1 MGRRAQIRREIVSRA
16 MAQAI
21 SRREQHHAETT
32 AQIKGEI
39 AKANAFIAPDGTA
52 DVTNPEAQRER
63 YLYREEF
70 VRRLQKLNS
79 NLIYERSKEWPD
91 FGGLYLQ
98 VWEPTTL
105 TGLVEKTGKRFLC
118 GIPHEAISEFDV
130 RVVIEEKIPDPDIPL
145 HWITMPALQE
155 HIPGWRSTIK
165 KLVNRGIINLDAAD
179 REFDIRRGRSS
190 ELWQKAIQ

>member
-39 AKANAFIAPDGTA
+39 AKANAFVAPDGAA

-91 FGGLYLQ
+91 FGGLYIQEWTMAPIEGVLQ
-98 VWEPTTL
+98 H
-105 TGLVEKTGKRFLC
+105 GQKRFLC

-145 HWITMPALQE
+145 HWITVPALQE

-165 KLVNRGIINLDAAD
+165 KLVNRGIINLVA
-179 REFDIRRGRSS
+179 
-190 ELWQKAIQ
+190 